1 MSSYP
6 KGPPMK
12 HLIRLFVL
20 FICLPSTAPLPVHA
34 QEPAAAAAAAV
45 IGLSR
50 QMPIDPLVLVGT
62 LDNGLRYYIRENQ
75 EPENRAELRLVVKAG
90 SILEDDDQQGLA
102 HLTEHMA
109 FNGTTHFE
117 KQELVNYLE
126 SIGMRF
132 GPELNAGTG
141 FDETTY
147 MLTVPTDSIEA
158 FETAFLILE
167 DWAHG
172 ITFDPEEVNKE
183 RGVIVEEWRLG
194 RGAGA
199 RMRDKQYPILFKDSR
214 YAERL
219 PIGQMEIIE
228 NFEPETLVRFYRDW
242 YRPDLMAVVAVGDFD
257 KDHVET
263 LIKTHFS
270 RLAPV
275 DNPRPRLTYDIP
287 DHVETLFAI
296 ATDPEAS
303 GSSVAVYFKQP
314 LRSRGTVG
322 FYRQQLVERL
332 YNSMFNQRLSEL
344 SLQADPPFIFA
355 SSSQGIFVRS
365 KEAYTLNTS
374 VKDGG
379 IPQGLETLLTEAE
392 RVGRHGFIESELE
405 RVKTNVLRSME
416 RSFAEREKTS
426 SRSYVSRYIGN
437 FTNGSQIADIGYR
450 YELYK
455 RFVPEITLGEVNQLA
470 RQWISDENRVV
481 MVNAPDKEGLETP
494 TEQELSAVFEAAQ
507 SKEIEPYT
515 ETVGDEPLV
524 PVLPE
529 PGSIVSERIY
539 EEVGVTE
546 WELSNGVRV
555 AMKPTDF
562 KEDQIMFR
570 AFSPGGL
577 SLVDDEVYLAVS
589 NSMPIIG
596 MSGLS
601 SFNMIDLNKK
611 LAGKVASA
619 MASVGELEEGLSGS
633 ASPQDLETMFQLI
646 YLNFTA
652 PRADS
657 TMFLSMQARMRAVIA
672 NRGANPMAAFSD
684 TLQVTMTQYHPRAPL
699 VSEAMVDVMDL
710 QMSFELYKDRFADA
724 SDFTFVFVG
733 NLDLSIMRPL
743 VERYLGSLPSI
754 DRIETWRDVGPKP
767 PEGVIVKSVYKGMEP
782 QSQSVF
788 IFTGPFEDS
797 RANRHAFQSMNSVLQ
812 IKLRERIREELGG
825 TYNVGVNGSNTW
837 RPTPVYSI
845 SISYGCDPERVEELK
860 KVVFKEIEKLKS
872 NGPGEE
878 DLNKVKESQRRTR
891 ETNLEQ
897 NSYWLSQLAFR
908 YQKGQDP
915 TDVLGFEVFIEALT
929 AEMIQESAKLHFN
942 MDNYIQVTLYPETER

>member
-1 MSSYP
+1 
-6 KGPPMK
+6 
-12 HLIRLFVL
+12 
-20 FICLPSTAPLPVHA
+20 
-34 QEPAAAAAAAV
+34 
-45 IGLSR
+45 
-50 QMPIDPLVLVGT
+50 
-62 LDNGLRYYIRENQ
+62 
-75 EPENRAELRLVVKAG
+75 
-90 SILEDDDQQGLA
+90 
-102 HLTEHMA
+102 
-109 FNGTTHFE
+109 
-117 KQELVNYLE
+117 
-126 SIGMRF
+126 MRF
-132 GPELNAGTG
+132 GPELNASTG

-147 MLTVPTDSIEA
+147 MLTVATDSIEA

-172 ITFDPEEVNKE
+172 LTFDPEEIDKE
-183 RGVIVEEWRLG
+183 RGIIVEEWRLG

-199 RMRDKQYPILFKDSR
+199 RMNDKQFPILFKGSQ

-219 PIGQMEIIE
+219 PIGQMDIIE
-228 NFEPETLVRFYRDW
+228 NFEPETLVQFYRDW

-275 DNPRPRLTYDIP
+275 DNPRPRLAYEIP
-287 DHVETLFAI
+287 DHTETLFAI

-303 GSSVAVYFKQP
+303 GSSVAVYFKRP
-314 LRSRGTVG
+314 LRPRGSVSL
-322 FYRQQLVERL
+322 YRQQLIERL
-332 YNSMFNQRLSEL
+332 YNSMLNQRMSEL
-344 SLQADPPFIFA
+344 GLQADPPFIFA
-355 SSSQGIFVRS
+355 SSSLGIFVGS
-365 KEAYTLNTS
+365 KEVYTLSAS

-379 IPQGLETLLTEAE
+379 IPLGLETILTEAE
-392 RVGRHGFIESELE
+392 RVGLHGFIESELE

-416 RSFAEREKTS
+416 RSFTEREKTS
-426 SRSYVSRYIGN
+426 SRSYVSSYLSH

-450 YELYK
+450 FELYK
-455 RFVPEITLGEVNQLA
+455 RFVPEITLDEVNQLA
-470 RQWISDENRVV
+470 RQLISDENRVV
-481 MVNAPDKEGLETP
+481 MVNAPEKEGLETP
-494 TEQELSAVFEAAQ
+494 AEEELNAVFEMAGN
-507 SKEIEPYT
+507 KEIEPYT
-515 ETVGDEPLV
+515 EALGDEPLV

-539 EEVGVTE
+539 EEVDVTE
-546 WELSNGVRV
+546 WELSNGVTV
-555 AMKPTDF
+555 VMKPTDF

-589 NSMPIIG
+589 NSLPIIG

-619 MASVGELEEGLSGS
+619 SASVGELEEGLSGS

-657 TMFLSMQARMRAVIA
+657 TMFLSMQARMRAIIE
-672 NRGANPMAAFSD
+672 NWGANPMSAFSD
-684 TLQVTMTQYHPRAPL
+684 TLQVTMTQNHPRSPL
-699 VSEAMVDVMDL
+699 VSEALIDVMDL
-710 QMSFELYKDRFADA
+710 QASFDLYKDRFADA

-733 NLDLSIMRPL
+733 NLDMSIMRPL

-754 DRIETWRDVGPKP
+754 DRIETWRDVGPKFP
-767 PEGVIVKSVYKGMEP
+767 DGVIVKSVYKGMEP
-782 QSQSVF
+782 QSQTVF
-788 IFTGPFEDS
+788 IFPGPFEDS
-797 RANRHAFQSMNSVLQ
+797 RANRHTFQSMNSVLQ

-825 TYNVGVNGSNTW
+825 TYGVSVGGTNTW
-837 RPTPVYSI
+837 RPESVYSI
-845 SISYGCDPERVEELK
+845 TINFGCDPERVEELN
-860 KVVFKEIEKLKS
+860 KVVFEEIENLKT

-891 ETNLEQ
+891 ETNMEQ
-897 NSYWLSQLAFR
+897 NGYWLSQIAFR
-908 YQKGQDP
+908 YQRGDDP
-915 TDVLGFEVFIEALT
+915 TDVLGFEAFIEALT
-929 AEMIQESAKLHFN
+929 PEMVQEAAKLYFN
-942 MDNYIQVTLYPETER
+942 MNNYIQVTLYPETEK